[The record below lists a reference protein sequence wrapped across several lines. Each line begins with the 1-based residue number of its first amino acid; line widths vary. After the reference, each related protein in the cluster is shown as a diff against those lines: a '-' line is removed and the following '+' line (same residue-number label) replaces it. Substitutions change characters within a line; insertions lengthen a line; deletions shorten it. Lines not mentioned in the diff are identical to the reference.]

1 MARHLSNNYG
11 DRAWTVCSLA
21 ESTGESWPL
30 HGKRLASSYPCPL
43 LFGPPYFRLLTS
55 PSSLVIDAEIRYAV
69 RHEYALTAV
78 DVLARRTRLSFLN
91 ARAALDALP
100 YVVDIMADEL
110 GWSYKER
117 KNQIAKGVQFLG
129 SMGLSPAFV
138 TSALIPEPEPRGI
151 IEHIEKTLWKASTGM
166 VHAFGFGN
174 IESREKAYGR
184 SKFESGEVAALRNA
198 FINNARAQQDG
209 TVTTGELK
217 LKTGDILEI
226 LKDATGY
233 SEISKKELNYV
244 LDEAGLKGHGEVD
257 FDQFI
262 EASFLAAQLC
272 RVWLLTSGFSVIVKI
287 CGNLKEVALAPTPVK
302 GKTRRSIPVEKS
314 GGGV

>member
-1 MARHLSNNYG
+1 VARHLSNNYG

-30 HGKRLASSYPCPL
+30 HGKRLVSSYP
-43 LFGPPYFRLLTS
+43 F
-55 PSSLVIDAEIRYAV
+55 IDAEVRYAV

-100 YVVDIMADEL
+100 FVVDIMADEF

-117 KNQIAKGVQFLG
+117 KNQIAKGVQFLR
-129 SMGLSPAFV
+129 SMGLSPAFM
-138 TSALIPEPEPRGI
+138 TSALIPEPEPRSI
-151 IEHIEKTLWKASTGM
+151 MEHIEKALWKAGTGV
-166 VHAFGFGN
+166 VHVFGFGN
-174 IESREKAYGR
+174 LESREKAYGR

-198 FINNARAQQDG
+198 FTSNAQAQQGDA
-209 TVTTGELK
+209 TTTGELK
-217 LKTGDILEI
+217 LKAGDVLDI
-226 LKDATGY
+226 LKDISGY
-233 SEISKKELNYV
+233 SEISRKELNYV
-244 LDEAGLKGHGEVD
+244 LDEAGLKGHAEVD

-262 EASFLAAQLC
+262 E
-272 RVWLLTSGFSVIVKI
+272 I